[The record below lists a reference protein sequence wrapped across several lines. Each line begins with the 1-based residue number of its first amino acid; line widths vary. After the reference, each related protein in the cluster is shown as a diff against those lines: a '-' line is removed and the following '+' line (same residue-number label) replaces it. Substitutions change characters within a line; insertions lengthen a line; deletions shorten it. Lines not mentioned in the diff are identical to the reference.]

1 MTPLAFTFSDI
12 FKKSFLENWNSQNI
26 NLGTVALCL
35 TVTALIALYL
45 FLLYR
50 IVTRKT
56 FYSKSF
62 NISLVGVAL
71 ITSAIIVTIQS
82 NIVISLGMVGALS
95 IVRFRT
101 AIKNP
106 LDLMFLFWAISVGII
121 CGAGHSLYAVCLSII
136 LTIVVLLL
144 DWIPVVKAPMI
155 LVINASDIE
164 IETQVMPIVKQH
176 CKHARVK
183 ARNLTPNSISLT
195 IELTVTDGQLVQQLQ
210 HVKNVTA
217 VSLITH
223 NGETTL

>member
-1 MTPLAFTFSDI
+1 MTPIAITFSDI

-35 TVTALIALYL
+35 TVTALIALYI

-56 FYSKSF
+56 FYSRSF

-71 ITSAIIVTIQS
+71 ITSAIILTIQS

-106 LDLMFLFWAISVGII
+106 MDLMFLFWAISVGII
-121 CGAGHSLYAVCLSII
+121 CGAGHSVYAICLSII
-136 LTIVVLLL
+136 LTVAVLAL
-144 DWIPVVKAPMI
+144 DWLPVVKAPMI
-155 LVINASDIE
+155 LVVNASDID
-164 IETQVMPIVKQH
+164 IESQVMLVVKQY

-183 ARNLTPNSISLT
+183 ARNLTANSISLT
-195 IELTVTDGQLVQQLQ
+195 IELNVSDGKLVQQLQ
-210 HVKNVTA
+210 RINNVTA

-223 NGETTL
+223 NGEATL

>member
-35 TVTALIALYL
+35 TVTALIALYI

-62 NISLVGVAL
+62 NISLVGVAM
-71 ITSAIIVTIQS
+71 ITSAIIITIQS

-164 IETQVMPIVKQH
+164 IESQVMPIVNQH

-195 IELTVTDGQLVQQLQ
+195 IELNVADGQLVQQLQ

-217 VSLITH
+217 VSLITY

>member
-1 MTPLAFTFSDI
+1 MTPIAITFSDI
-12 FKKSFLENWNSQNI
+12 FKKSFLENWNSQDI

-35 TVTALIALYL
+35 TVTAIIALYI

-71 ITSAIIVTIQS
+71 ITSAIIITIQS

-106 LDLMFLFWAISVGII
+106 MDLMFLFWAISVGII
-121 CGAGHSLYAVCLSII
+121 CGAGHSVYAICLSII
-136 LTIVVLLL
+136 LTIAVLAL
-144 DWIPVVKAPMI
+144 DWIPIAKAPMI
-155 LVINASDIE
+155 LVVNASDIG
-164 IETQVMPIVKQH
+164 IESQVMPVVKQY
-176 CKHARVK
+176 CKHAHVK
-183 ARNLTPNSISLT
+183 ARNLTTNSISLT
-195 IELTVTDGQLVQQLQ
+195 IELNVSNGELVQQLQ
-210 HVKNVTA
+210 RIDNVTA